1 MTVYKIDMVELLYI
15 ANGLLTIVVNEYLED
30 ETDEEVDDFLK
41 GFCLCKTKKEIE
53 NKISYLLNWANTDT
67 GSRDTELPPNMN
79 SGVLRYAK

>member
-1 MTVYKIDMVELLYI
+1 MLTNSQIQEFRTKGFLLGQKIL
-15 ANGLLTIVVNEYLED
+15 
-30 ETDEEVDDFLK
+30 TDEEVDDFLK